1 MTLLQIYL
9 IAANTLTFALFAMDK
24 RKAKRGQRRIPERTL
39 FCSSLPFSAA
49 GSLMAMLL
57 LRHKTRKTLFS
68 AGIPLLFIL
77 QTAALFFFA

>member
-1 MTLLQIYL
+1 
-9 IAANTLTFALFAMDK
+9 
-24 RKAKRGQRRIPERTL
+24 
-39 FCSSLPFSAA
+39 
-49 GSLMAMLL
+49 MAMLL